1 MKRKMNLKLCV
12 SVLAGL
18 MAVSA
23 AGCGESMEVKK
34 ADELVQPGQYSQES
48 TAADSE
54 QATDEQAADAEGNE
68 IIEAPER
75 GLRYHVAREY
85 IDKGISIDPYNY
97 NLDDYPISTITFMGE
112 EANKIIS
119 DVCKKSE
126 AERTPED
133 DQKALKESWKHSGNL
148 LTMVMVEDKKYAE
161 LKASGV
167 TPDKISG
174 YPGTKEF
181 KKSNGYTYLM
191 ARPEI
196 DMKEFTDSEKKSC
209 AECSKYIDTIL
220 SSLEFTQVI
229 PEQTETAL
237 GDSVPSFNTVD
248 LNGKT
253 VTQNI
258 FADRKLT
265 VVNIW
270 GTFCGPCI
278 EELPELGKWAGK
290 LPDNTQIIGI
300 VGDIDGA
307 DDKEHLEL
315 AQKIC
320 DKASVSYTNLI
331 PDKSLHKM
339 LKGVVGYP
347 TTFLVDSDGNIIGD
361 PIVGAS
367 PDDYKTAVNN
377 YLKTIKK

>member
-1 MKRKMNLKLCV
+1 MKRKMKLRLCV

-23 AGCGESMEVKK
+23 AGCGENMAMKNSEGSS
-34 ADELVQPGQYSQES
+34 QPGQYSQGS

-54 QATDEQAADAEGNE
+54 QATEEQTTDAEGNE

-85 IDKGISIDPYNY
+85 IDKGLSIDPYNY

-112 EANKIIS
+112 EANKIIG
-119 DVCKKSE
+119 DMCKKSE
-126 AERTPED
+126 DERSPED

-174 YPGTKEF
+174 YPGTKEY
-181 KKSNGYTYLM
+181 KESNGYTYLM
-191 ARPEI
+191 VRPEI
-196 DMKEFTDSEKKSC
+196 DMKDFTDSEKKSC
-209 AECSKYIDTIL
+209 AECSKYIDKIL
-220 SSLEFTQVI
+220 SSLEFTQVT
-229 PEQTETAL
+229 PEQTDTAL

-248 LNGKT
+248 LNGKS

-278 EELPELGKWAGK
+278 EELPELGKWAGEM
-290 LPDNTQIIGI
+290 PEDT
-300 VGDIDGA
+300 
-307 DDKEHLEL
+307 
-315 AQKIC
+315 
-320 DKASVSYTNLI
+320 
-331 PDKSLHKM
+331 
-339 LKGVVGYP
+339 
-347 TTFLVDSDGNIIGD
+347 
-361 PIVGAS
+361 
-367 PDDYKTAVNN
+367 
-377 YLKTIKK
+377 